1 MLDQHY
7 GLWYDLRRID
17 HERVKRSDG
26 EVSAPFYEQPFAR
39 SGKGKAWEGLSKY
52 DLTKPNEWYWQRERE
67 FAETGAK
74 EGLLLFNHNYFQH
87 NIIEAGAHWVDSPWR
102 PVNNINNTSF
112 PEPVPF
118 AGDKRVFMAE
128 QFYNENDPALRP
140 LHKNY
145 IRMCLDQLK
154 DNDNVVQLISEE
166 YTGPLHFTRFWL
178 QTVAEWEKETGKHPI
193 IALSCTKDA
202 QDSILA
208 DPELSKVV
216 DVIDIRYWHYNT
228 DGLWAPPAG
237 KNMAP
242 RQFMRKMKV
251 GKTGYKEAYKS
262 VSEYKRLY
270 PQKAVTF
277 FAQQYPQYGW
287 AILMAGGSLPN
298 IPVKD
303 VKFLTDA
310 AKMYVMAND
319 GGDDSYDILGNP
331 DVGYIVYTHN
341 NREQKLAASPG
352 KYNIYAIDKGN
363 GTMKILDPRYL
374 SVRRF
379 SRPL

>member
-1 MLDQHY
+1 
-7 GLWYDLRRID
+7 
-17 HERVKRSDG
+17 
-26 EVSAPFYEQPFAR
+26 
-39 SGKGKAWEGLSKY
+39 
-52 DLTKPNEWYWQRERE
+52 
-67 FAETGAK
+67 
-74 EGLLLFNHNYFQH
+74 
-87 NIIEAGAHWVDSPWR
+87 
-102 PVNNINNTSF
+102 
-112 PEPVPF
+112 
-118 AGDKRVFMAE
+118 
-128 QFYNENDPALRP
+128 
-140 LHKNY
+140 
-145 IRMCLDQLK
+145 MCLDQLK

-310 AKMYVMAND
+310 AKMYVMTND

-341 NREQKLAASPG
+341 DREQKVAASPG
-352 KYNIYAIDKGN
+352 KYNIYAIDKSN
-363 GTMKILDPRYL
+363 GTMKILEKKISITSAHTIPQIKSEQVYW
-374 SVRRF
+374 F
-379 SRPL
+379 EKI